1 MKLRLRIVAL
11 GLLLVAVV
19 APAALADDC
28 DTRVLPAALDVA
40 LAQTQTGEA
49 FVQLVGRMDG
59 YVSACPDHPWVTFMG
74 AEFDMRAYEAVTTL
88 NGGTPNQEAVNY
100 LARAFQRTGVFYA
113 ASEEARKE
121 RYHVRTPSNK
131 QADLTYRSVS
141 EVRKSVLRG
150 LMQVGRMGTM
160 HPYLSGADVGPC
172 TGWLTSDSQTVAYAI
187 DTKADLIFLPFVD
200 AAAEACRNPDKI
212 GDRLPLAMKA
222 YLYLRLVQKELVT
235 EPGDIRAR
243 LRTAKE
249 AEQAYLGGR
258 KHDFFFTEFN
268 GRELDKLM
276 RAHGVS
282 YGDQPALVPR
292 ELWFTP
298 EHVSRPETIYTIAL
312 SLSDKWSPIAA
323 GTTRDSP
330 ETVTAVRIAFN
341 SFITALRAEGD
352 QAGLKLE
359 THKTLRA
366 AIDAF
371 QSGEVRTPEMKGVP
385 GMPEWQYKVLMV
397 VLPLED

>member
-1 MKLRLRIVAL
+1 MNLRLRIAAL
-11 GLLLVAVV
+11 GLLLGASVT
-19 APAALADDC
+19 PAALADDC
-28 DTRVLPAALDVA
+28 DTKVMPAALEVA
-40 LAQTQTGEA
+40 LAKTQTGEA
-49 FVQLVGRMDG
+49 FVQLVGKMDG

-74 AEFDMRAYEAVTTL
+74 AELDMRAYQAVTAL
-88 NGGTPNQEAVNY
+88 NGGAPNQEAVNY
-100 LARAFQRTGVFYA
+100 LVRAFQRSGVFYE

-121 RYHVRTPSNK
+121 RYHVRTPSNQ
-131 QADLTYRSVS
+131 QANLTYSSVSDVRRSV
-141 EVRKSVLRG
+141 LLG

-160 HPYLSGADVGPC
+160 HPYLSGADVGAC
-172 TGWLTSDSQTVAYAI
+172 TGWLTSDAQKVAYAI
-187 DTKADLIFLPFVD
+187 ETKADLIFLPFVD

-235 EPGDIRAR
+235 EPEDIRAK

-276 RAHGVS
+276 RAHAVS
-282 YGDQPALVPR
+282 YGDQPTLVPR

-298 EHVSRPETIYTIAL
+298 QHISRPETAYTIAL
-312 SLSDKWSPIAA
+312 ILSDKWSPIAA

-330 ETVTAVRIAFN
+330 ETVTAMRIAFN

-352 QAGLKLE
+352 QAGLKME

-371 QSGEVRTPEMKGVP
+371 QSGEVRTDEMKGVP
-385 GMPEWQYKVLMV
+385 GMPDWQYTLLMT
-397 VLPLED
+397 VLPVGE